1 MANED
6 FIFQIPRLISV
17 NRSFDDA
24 LDPRHAWRQHASFS
38 SRQATCS
45 DDLEEDP
52 DVRKASMES
61 LYSGSDRDS
70 EVEAMAST
78 YHSESTSASRRAR

>member
-1 MANED
+1 MLA
-6 FIFQIPRLISV
+6 V
-17 NRSFDDA
+17 RSFDDT
-24 LDPRHAWRQHASFS
+24 LDPRHAWRQHVSFS
-38 SRQATCS
+38 SRQGTCS

-52 DVRKASMES
+52 DVRNASMES

-78 YHSESTSASRRAR
+78 YTCEPSASRRAR

>member
-1 MANED
+1 MFTDTYFVA
-6 FIFQIPRLISV
+6 
-17 NRSFDDA
+17 RSFDDA
-24 LDPRHAWRQHASFS
+24 LDPRLTWRQHAFS

-45 DDLEEDP
+45 DELEEDP
-52 DVRKASMES
+52 DVRHASMES

-78 YHSESTSASRRAR
+78 YCSEPTASRRAR